1 MGGSLY
7 ESYGRLPAET
17 SLTMPSRFGAPVN
30 PDPKSMAPYATVAT
44 GVAPE
49 ATGGGLSSMFAAI
62 GSPAGAGVTSIL
74 GLIGGGIM
82 AYQNYKQAEK
92 DRRENKRQYEEMMSF
107 NKAKF
112 QADMELARKQLGMSK
127 AQFMEQRRQARE
139 AEKRYADE
147 RNYSRANDMAARLSN
162 LAQQGYQG
170 KVNFMNIVG
179 ARSQFTGR
187 K

>member
-17 SLTMPSRFGAPVN
+17 SLKMPSRFGTPVN
-30 PDPKSMAPYATVAT
+30 PNPASMAPYASVAT

-49 ATGGGLSSMFAAI
+49 ATGGGLGSIFAAI
-62 GSPAGAGVTSIL
+62 GSPAGAGITSL
-74 GLIGGGIM
+74 LSLVGGGIG
-82 AYQNYKQAEK
+82 AYQKWKQDEK
-92 DRRENKRQYEEMMSF
+92 DRRENKRQYEEMMAF

-112 QADMELARKQLGMSK
+112 QADMELSRKQLGMNR
-127 AQFMEQRRQARE
+127 AQFMEQRKQARE

-170 KVNFMNIVG
+170 KVNFMNIAG